1 MQLHFTE
8 AFNSLLTEMDGI
20 NDNKAVVTIG
30 ATNNPNSIDYAVR
43 SRFEEEIEFVLPDD
57 NERKSIFENNLKTF
71 PLKYD
76 LNIEKL
82 VKISKNMSGRDIK
95 EKILKTALHHAISH
109 DKETVDNKDVEYA
122 LKASKIKNSEVKGM
136 FE

>member
-1 MQLHFTE
+1 MKIGYL
-8 AFNSLLTEMDGI
+8 GKGYPYKRCVI
-20 NDNKAVVTIG
+20 NKTDSDYIWVNRRYNILYAWYKVT
-30 ATNNPNSIDYAVR
+30 
-43 SRFEEEIEFVLPDD
+43 
-57 NERKSIFENNLKTF
+57 
-71 PLKYD
+71 
-76 LNIEKL
+76 
-82 VKISKNMSGRDIK
+82 SKIK